1 MKKLYYFIIQKTL
14 PQFFASLFK
23 AVLHLLIKTCRVEV
37 FGLEDFKESQKDKAC
52 ILALWHS
59 RLAIAPELLKKFAD
73 EFRYAALISRSRD
86 GEIISTVVES
96 YPQAISVRVSHNAR
110 FAGLKEAILEVK
122 KERRILVITPDGP
135 KGPPKKVKPGLARA
149 QSMAEA
155 LVIPLSWSASS
166 CFTLSTWDKMQ
177 VPKPFSKIKVVF
189 GKPIFSD
196 VQETSLKV
204 EEGLLLA
211 DELSKFSN

>member
-37 FGLEDFKESQKDKAC
+37 TGLETFKKSQKDKAC

-59 RLAIAPELLKKFAD
+59 RLAIAPELLKKFAE

-110 FAGLKEAILEVK
+110 FAGLKEAIFEIK
-122 KERRILVITPDGP
+122 KEGRILVITPDGP
-135 KGPPKKVKPGLARA
+135 RGPPKKVKLGLAKA
-149 QSMAEA
+149 QVMAEA

-177 VPKPFSKIKVVF
+177 IPKPFSKIKVVF
-189 GKPIFSD
+189 GNPIFPD
-196 VQETSLKV
+196 VEENNLKV

-211 DELSKFSN
+211 DELSRLSN